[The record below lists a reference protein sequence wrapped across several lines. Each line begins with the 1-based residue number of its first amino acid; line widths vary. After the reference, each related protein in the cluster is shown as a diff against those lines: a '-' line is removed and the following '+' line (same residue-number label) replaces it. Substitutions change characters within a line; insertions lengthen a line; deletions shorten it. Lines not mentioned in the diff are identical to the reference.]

1 MLLARS
7 KNRNRKT
14 MTPILPFIIGF
25 AIAFVITYNWLKGID
40 YMKDSHPNYKGK
52 DLFGEDEE
60 TK

>member
-1 MLLARS
+1 
-7 KNRNRKT
+7 

-40 YMKDSHPNYKGK
+40 YMKDNHPNYKGK